1 MTYVIRNF
9 KSAEIVETLKKM
21 QKRNQTDLM
30 VGKVIKKKSNKRY
43 AKWNDYD
50 HSFNS
55 RND

>member
-9 KSAEIVETLKKM
+9 KGVEIAGTLKKM

-30 VGKVIKKKSNKRY
+30 VGKVIKRKSNKRY
-43 AKWNDYD
+43 VKWNDYD
-50 HSFNS
+50 KSFNS